1 MKRLFFVLSVLTIG
15 NFTIANSAIAREQLR
30 IVGSS
35 TVYPFVTVVAEEFGT
50 RTDFRT
56 PIVESTGTGGGFK
69 LFCSGV
75 GENTPDLVNASRR
88 IKKSEIKYC
97 AANGVGEPLEIKIGY
112 DGIVIANSKDAPQ
125 FNLTKKE
132 LFLALAKKIPVDGKL
147 TLNPNKNWQDIN
159 KDLPDQKIAIY
170 GPPPT
175 SGTRDAFVEIV
186 MEKACEEFK
195 EFEEE
200 YPNKDYRKKECK
212 QIREDGGY
220 IESGENDNLIVQ
232 KLKNNVN
239 TLGVFGYSFLEQNS
253 GDIQGSRIN
262 DVEPNF
268 DDIAD
273 GAYGI
278 SRSLYVYAKKEH
290 INTIPGFGE
299 FLKELV
305 SEDAASESGYLAIKG
320 LISLRENEV
329 TANQKIVAE
338 AIADNSESAE

>member
-1 MKRLFFVLSVLTIG
+1 MKKLVFVLSALIIS
-15 NFTIANSAIAREQLR
+15 NFTNTSSAEAREQLR

-50 RTDFRT
+50 KTDFRT

-75 GENTPDLVNASRR
+75 GENTPELVNASRR

-97 AANGVGEPLEIKIGY
+97 ATNGIGEPLEIKIGY
-112 DGIVIANSKDAPQ
+112 DGIVIANSKDAEQ
-125 FNLTKKE
+125 FNFSKKE
-132 LFLALAKKIPVDGKL
+132 LFLALAKNIPVDGKL
-147 TLNPNKNWQDIN
+147 VLNPNKNWQDIN
-159 KDLPDQKIAIY
+159 KNLPDQKIAVY

-195 EFEEE
+195 EFEAA
-200 YPNKDYRKKECK
+200 YPDKNYRKKECK

-239 TLGVFGYSFLEQNS
+239 TLGIFGYSFLEQNS
-253 GDIQGSRIN
+253 GEIQGSKVDDI
-262 DVEPNF
+262 EPDF
-268 DDIAD
+268 DNIAD
-273 GAYGI
+273 GKYGI

-290 INTIPGFGE
+290 LKIIPGFKD

-305 SEDAASESGYLAIKG
+305 SDDAANESGYLAIKG
-320 LISLRENEV
+320 LISLREDEV
-329 TANQKIVAE
+329 EANQKMIE
-338 AIADNSESAE
+338 DTIENQ